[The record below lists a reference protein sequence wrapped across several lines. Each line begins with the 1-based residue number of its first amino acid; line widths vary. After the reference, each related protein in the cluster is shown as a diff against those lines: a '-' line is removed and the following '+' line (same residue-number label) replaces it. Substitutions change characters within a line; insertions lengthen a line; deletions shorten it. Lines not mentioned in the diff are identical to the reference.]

1 MTQICVYVG
10 LAMLS
15 TNSENLD
22 SKKSINLSIVH
33 LPRNKTYAVID
44 NEALKQNMEFLI
56 DSEVIL
62 DAFGAL

>member
-1 MTQICVYVG
+1 
-10 LAMLS
+10 MLS

>member
-1 MTQICVYVG
+1 
-10 LAMLS
+10 MLS

-22 SKKSINLSIVH
+22 SKKSINSSIVH
-33 LPRNKTYAVID
+33 LPRNKTYAVVD

>member
-1 MTQICVYVG
+1 
-10 LAMLS
+10 MLS
-15 TNSENLD
+15 TNSENLN
-22 SKKSINLSIVH
+22 SKKSINPSIVH